1 MLCNEFR
8 DLIFERLSGELTPD
22 QDAAC
27 VQHEKSC
34 VICRAEL
41 AQFRDVQSK
50 LRKGWPSEEPLPI
63 SVVLPEI
70 ARRNWLDVGALWFS
84 RASAGL
90 VAACLLLM
98 LIARPSVQVGRS
110 GVQIAFAAT
119 PAQQSQTVTAAPAVS
134 EAQVKAMVQA
144 AVDAQMSQAQTQA
157 RPVATKPVPQPA
169 DVTEVAMQV
178 RQMQRNEA
186 TLWQTVQQHGMY
198 LETLW
203 NRTAESPV
211 RPASL
216 TR

>member
-8 DLIFERLSGELTPD
+8 DLMFERLSGELTPQ
-22 QDAAC
+22 QDDAC
-27 VQHEKSC
+27 SQHEQSC

-50 LRKGWPSEEPLPI
+50 LRAGWPSEEPLPI
-63 SVVLPEI
+63 RVVLPGQTPS
-70 ARRNWLDVGALWFS
+70 RNWFDVSALWFS

-90 VAACLLLM
+90 VAACLLL
-98 LIARPSVQVGRS
+98 LVLVRPAVQVGKS
-110 GVQIAFAAT
+110 GMQLTFGTAPVQTAQAAT
-119 PAQQSQTVTAAPAVS
+119 PAMT

-144 AVDAQMSQAQTQA
+144 AVDAELAQAQA
-157 RPVATKPVPQPA
+157 RPAASKPAAPPA
-169 DVTEVAMQV
+169 DVTQVALQV

-186 TLWQTVQQHGMY
+186 TLWQAVQQHGVY

-203 NRTAESPV
+203 NRTSETPIRPV
-211 RPASL
+211 SL

>member
-27 VQHEKSC
+27 AQHEKSC

-50 LRKGWPSEEPLPI
+50 LRAGWPSEEPLPI
-63 SVVLPEI
+63 RVVLPQ
-70 ARRNWLDVGALWFS
+70 AAARNWFDVGALWFS

-110 GVQIAFAAT
+110 GVQIAFAAA
-119 PAQQSQTVTAAPAVS
+119 PAPQSQTVTAVPAVS

-144 AVDAQMSQAQTQA
+144 AVAAQMPPAQTQA
-157 RPVATKPVPQPA
+157 QPVSTKPVAQSP
-169 DVTEVAMQV
+169 DVTQVAMQV
-178 RQMQRNEA
+178 RQMQRNEQ
-186 TLWQTVQQHGMY
+186 TLWQTVQQHGLY
-198 LETLW
+198 IDTLAR
-203 NRTAESPV
+203 RTEGEL